1 MDGKYV
7 GNRPIKLSK
16 IKDDLY
22 GKIDTVSVSG
32 RKVCVFPSSFH
43 IHLPSPP
50 SPTPISLSLFPSHA
64 TLRFSPSR
72 IRICKAVELPRDRIR
87 ANEQAK
93 ELDKLRKNR
102 GKPLDGRPVPF

>member
-50 SPTPISLSLFPSHA
+50 SPTPISLSLFHCHYFQV
-64 TLRFSPSR
+64 TLLSAFPHRESVFARQWNSQE
-72 IRICKAVELPRDRIR
+72 I
-87 ANEQAK
+87 
-93 ELDKLRKNR
+93 
-102 GKPLDGRPVPF
+102 G